1 MIVFGGLELVLAELA
16 VGVVAG
22 ERLEQFPSFPGRQ
35 LSQDFFAFTQA
46 QPLQEPDLLH
56 LQHAILPSR
65 DPSVCISLRAFSFLT
80 ALKCP
85 HVEASVLKSNEVER
99 CTVNKPLLQ
108 YMPNMEVE
116 KV

>member
-22 ERLEQFPSFPGRQ
+22 ERLEQFPSFPGKQ

-65 DPSVCISLRAFSFLT
+65 DLPLVVRQYCTRVYRELKKTRNKLR
-80 ALKCP
+80 CD
-85 HVEASVLKSNEVER
+85 LKSV
-99 CTVNKPLLQ
+99 PGG
-108 YMPNMEVE
+108 
-116 KV
+116 